1 MIPVISWRVKK
12 LNSGRTKLQVMKI
25 FMSVMTTISVI
36 SGLAIPAMADQ
47 NPPSAGTGQ
56 SDSSLTTTGDNA
68 QTSFDDGDR
77 SSSQVESSVGS
88 GSHLEDSPTSS
99 SDRDGDGVVSEV
111 RQRSL
116 DVDKLKLF
124 TNEGKSGGVEST
136 PRLKTQEDRS
146 GGSVRSGV
154 SDVTIKDELDSDVA
168 SVTKIKV
175 NDIVTG
181 VAPFDKN
188 DDPGNDSTPDNKILR
203 SFDRVTYMVEVTTTS
218 DDPMVYYRK
227 TRIGYKITL
236 PVGRDKAVFRDD
248 LMGWR
253 DQSKGYESKVTA
265 NADGSQS
272 LTVYR
277 LFEPTSDSPT
287 TTPGTYEVPVL
298 IDVKAMCQ
306 GETLSPTFEAWTVPN
321 DVRHRSQKVT
331 ADPITIS
338 SAPHFDVRAASSWD
352 MFQSSS
358 SPTVW
363 DFTVGADDK
372 GARSS
377 DGMHSDMGKRKGILT
392 EIIFTLDMRYDY
404 SKGIKGLEVP
414 KPNTHLK
421 VSMDV
426 SNILTAPDDGDKVLT
441 DGLDQ
446 VQPYFWSVDS
456 QTERQGL
463 KARAPF
469 QKWLPRYDIYGAP
482 GLPWESRTPGMKLK
496 NSGYVTVDEHRQ
508 TTKTR
513 FDLTIDSWKV
523 DPNGFPWGTSAMK
536 FPQCGNAYLS
546 NPDCSI
552 RVGAVS
558 EARMFLFNPTEING
572 KSIEDHYG
580 TRVKEE
586 SRVRF
591 TNLDVTTLDGSHFT
605 READTNNNNASAT
618 FVLTPKGS
626 FNMGTY
632 YACLDGKS
640 YYSGNDCKGW
650 TSQDKA
656 NGTDKNGIGLMQKIQ
671 LNSKWNSHNSEDLV
685 PVMSVNLA
693 KIDDKIFEFTGD
705 LDLRTVDKDQ
715 KSTGKGLWAKLG
727 GADWTSPTPVT
738 PADHLYAVKKDGTG
752 WKSDEE
758 QSTTDIDD
766 LDYYRDFET
775 ARKHGVI
782 VGLLTLSHETGPVW
796 SDTFWIES
804 FKIRVRNDPSNIGK
818 SAQMTQVA
826 EMWTRQ
832 DIVKSGL
839 APGLMSDSSYKDWNA
854 WAGKQDVLAFR
865 KKLKPTYHRSSYKE
879 DANGRRT
886 TLFRKVRYGA
896 DGKIIDW
903 GTGGEDY
910 GDTMLVTGENTIDY
924 ITTYQ
929 KRPDGDLGKKIYDLD
944 KEQRYVDW
952 AVPINTTTIIPDKT
966 RKTTKYLKIV
976 LPSGLH
982 YVEGSSVMNVSKYT
996 EATPSQG
1003 ITEGGRT
1010 LTPTITTDSTGS
1022 TTLNY
1027 VIPDARTDGRD
1038 DLVRFVTYIGDPTD
1052 PDKDV
1057 KNGQSFMVKAY
1068 VNSSYDMANPSSHN
1082 KKYADF
1088 TIQVSKTRS
1097 SQLATRATTLIN
1109 ETESAIGFRSMISN
1123 ASTTASR
1130 NNVWAVDVLPW
1141 NSVAGSNYHGD
1152 HRLESIKLN
1161 GIGLDVKSAKVYV
1174 TSDPKYRIDANPGKI
1189 SSDELSKWTVVPL
1202 RSDGSVD
1209 LTSIKGTPT
1218 AFAVK
1223 LDVMPKSS
1231 RLNVDWTMKTSG
1243 NHPSD
1248 LYVNQWSDLN
1258 NTVTAMASIADR
1270 EVYGVAWWDEN
1281 EDGVRQPSEKRLAG
1295 LTVRLVDARGDTIRR
1310 SDGSLAVTSTDD
1322 TGSYRITGIPA
1333 GANYHVKITPK
1344 STGDWYLYD
1353 TTLKQAEAA
1362 TTSTDSNADSVKIM
1376 GRLTAASISL
1386 KTFPT
1391 TDEMTSNRYVDS
1403 DEDLGLMFSVMAMRN
1418 MPSTGRHDLLIVGV
1432 VLGLTI
1438 VMLAMAVIT
1447 GRNLKRHRQI

>member
-1 MIPVISWRVKK
+1 MIPVISGRVKK

-47 NPPSAGTGQ
+47 NPPAGTGQ

-99 SDRDGDGVVSEV
+99 ADRDGDEVVSEV

-203 SFDRVTYMVEVTTTS
+203 SFDRATYMVEVTTTS

-253 DQSKGYESKVTA
+253 DQSKGYESKVTV

-338 SAPHFDVRAASSWD
+338 SAPHFDVRTASSGD

-358 SPTVW
+358 SPNVW

-392 EIIFTLDMRYDY
+392 EIIFTLDMRYDD

-414 KPNTHLK
+414 KPNTNLK

-426 SNILTAPDDGDKVLT
+426 SNILTATDDGDKVLT

-482 GLPWESRTPGMKLK
+482 GLPWESRIPGMKLK

-523 DPNGFPWGTSAMK
+523 DPNGFPWGTSTMK
-536 FPQCGNAYLS
+536 YHQCGNAYLS

-605 READTNNNNASAT
+605 REVNTNNNNASAT
-618 FVLTPKGS
+618 FTLAPKGS

-632 YACLDGKS
+632 YACLDGGS
-640 YYSGNDCKGW
+640 QYNGNDCKGW

-671 LNSKWNSHNSEDLV
+671 LNSKWNSHNSEDLI

-715 KSTGKGLWAKLG
+715 KSTGKGLWG
-727 GADWTSPTPVT
+727 GAAWTSPTPVT

-796 SDTFWIES
+796 ADSFWIES

-839 APGLMSDSSYKDWNA
+839 APGLTSDSSYKDWNA

-865 KKLKPTYHRSSYKE
+865 KKLKPTYHRCSYKE

-903 GTGGEDY
+903 GTGGENY

-1270 EVYGVAWWDEN
+1270 EVYGVTWWDEN

-1438 VMLAMAVIT
+1438 AMLAMAVIT

>member
-1 MIPVISWRVKK
+1 MIPVISGRVKK

-47 NPPSAGTGQ
+47 NPPAGTGQ

-88 GSHLEDSPTSS
+88 EVHLEDSPTSS

-136 PRLKTQEDRS
+136 PRLKTKEDRS

-203 SFDRVTYMVEVTTTS
+203 SFDRATYMVEVTTTS

-253 DQSKGYESKVTA
+253 DQSKGYESKVTV

-338 SAPHFDVRAASSWD
+338 SAPHFDVRTASSWD

-463 KARAPF
+463 KARGPF

-523 DPNGFPWGTSAMK
+523 DPNGFPWGTSVMK
-536 FPQCGNAYLS
+536 YPQCGNAYLS

-618 FVLTPKGS
+618 FVLAPKGS

-632 YACLDGKS
+632 YACLDGGS
-640 YYSGNDCKGW
+640 QYNGNDCKGW

-671 LNSKWNSHNSEDLV
+671 LNSKWNSHNSEDLI

-715 KSTGKGLWAKLG
+715 KSTGKGLWG
-727 GADWTSPTPVT
+727 GSC
-738 PADHLYAVKKDGTG
+738 
-752 WKSDEE
+752 
-758 QSTTDIDD
+758 
-766 LDYYRDFET
+766 LDVSHSRD
-775 ARKHGVI
+775 
-782 VGLLTLSHETGPVW
+782 
-796 SDTFWIES
+796 
-804 FKIRVRNDPSNIGK
+804 
-818 SAQMTQVA
+818 
-826 EMWTRQ
+826 
-832 DIVKSGL
+832 SG
-839 APGLMSDSSYKDWNA
+839 
-854 WAGKQDVLAFR
+854 
-865 KKLKPTYHRSSYKE
+865 
-879 DANGRRT
+879 
-886 TLFRKVRYGA
+886 
-896 DGKIIDW
+896 
-903 GTGGEDY
+903 
-910 GDTMLVTGENTIDY
+910 
-924 ITTYQ
+924 
-929 KRPDGDLGKKIYDLD
+929 
-944 KEQRYVDW
+944 
-952 AVPINTTTIIPDKT
+952 
-966 RKTTKYLKIV
+966 
-976 LPSGLH
+976 
-982 YVEGSSVMNVSKYT
+982 GSSLCS
-996 EATPSQG
+996 E
-1003 ITEGGRT
+1003 ER
-1010 LTPTITTDSTGS
+1010 
-1022 TTLNY
+1022 
-1027 VIPDARTDGRD
+1027 R
-1038 DLVRFVTYIGDPTD
+1038 
-1052 PDKDV
+1052 
-1057 KNGQSFMVKAY
+1057 
-1068 VNSSYDMANPSSHN
+1068 
-1082 KKYADF
+1082 
-1088 TIQVSKTRS
+1088 
-1097 SQLATRATTLIN
+1097 
-1109 ETESAIGFRSMISN
+1109 
-1123 ASTTASR
+1123 
-1130 NNVWAVDVLPW
+1130 
-1141 NSVAGSNYHGD
+1141 
-1152 HRLESIKLN
+1152 HRLEI
-1161 GIGLDVKSAKVYV
+1161 
-1174 TSDPKYRIDANPGKI
+1174 
-1189 SSDELSKWTVVPL
+1189 
-1202 RSDGSVD
+1202 
-1209 LTSIKGTPT
+1209 
-1218 AFAVK
+1218 
-1223 LDVMPKSS
+1223 
-1231 RLNVDWTMKTSG
+1231 
-1243 NHPSD
+1243 
-1248 LYVNQWSDLN
+1248 
-1258 NTVTAMASIADR
+1258 
-1270 EVYGVAWWDEN
+1270 
-1281 EDGVRQPSEKRLAG
+1281 
-1295 LTVRLVDARGDTIRR
+1295 
-1310 SDGSLAVTSTDD
+1310 
-1322 TGSYRITGIPA
+1322 
-1333 GANYHVKITPK
+1333 
-1344 STGDWYLYD
+1344 
-1353 TTLKQAEAA
+1353 
-1362 TTSTDSNADSVKIM
+1362 
-1376 GRLTAASISL
+1376 
-1386 KTFPT
+1386 
-1391 TDEMTSNRYVDS
+1391 
-1403 DEDLGLMFSVMAMRN
+1403 
-1418 MPSTGRHDLLIVGV
+1418 
-1432 VLGLTI
+1432 
-1438 VMLAMAVIT
+1438 
-1447 GRNLKRHRQI
+1447 